1 MKKLSIKYYTRF
13 YSIASKEGINNKEG
27 ILHRE
32 ELLFGPGILYP
43 DGVLKLYL
51 EPIRKLK

>member
-1 MKKLSIKYYTRF
+1 MRKLSIKYYTRF
-13 YSIASKEGINNKEG
+13 YSIASKEDINNKEG
-27 ILHRE
+27 ILYRE
-32 ELLFGPGILYP
+32 ELLFRPGILYP